1 MSLGGWYLQK
11 VSENTFLG
19 MRIRSIVF
27 SGRTK
32 YQHVEI
38 VVFEDYGTGLVLDGL
53 VQSTEADEYLY
64 HESLVHPAMIL
75 HNDPKNILIIGGGE
89 GATLREVLKHNTV
102 KHVVMVDIDGE
113 LVDLAKKY
121 LGSIHQ
127 GSFYDPRAEIVIED
141 GYKYVMRTSDKS
153 FDVVIMDLT
162 DPYDPHGPAREL
174 YTEKFFGEIKRILKE
189 DGVLVSQIGNAF
201 YYEDIYNKIIEDS
214 KRVFRYVKE
223 YSVWIP
229 SFGYEVC
236 FMLAT
241 DHTNPDKLSDE
252 DLDKIIRKRNV
263 STRYINGIKIKAMF
277 NLGVR
282 KKLRHG

>member
-127 GSFYDPRAEIVIED
+127 GSLYDPRAEIVIED

-174 YTEKFFGEIKRILKE
+174 YTEKFFREIKRILKE

-282 KKLRHG
+282 KKLRHS

>member
-75 HNDPKNILIIGGGE
+75 HNDPKDILIIGGGE

-121 LGSIHQ
+121 LGFIHQ

-141 GYKYVMRTSDKS
+141 GYKYVIRTSDKS

-174 YTEKFFGEIKRILKE
+174 YTEKFFREIKRILKE

-282 KKLRHG
+282 KKLRHS